1 MNLIEL
7 LCRLHWYSNALFHA
21 MSRAAH
27 GVSSTVA
34 LSDGHPVFPQGCL
47 LTFGM
52 RAHPS
57 LPLEVLVTL
66 LGAGVIDLV
75 FTGSSLQSQMFYQD
89 REE

>member
-1 MNLIEL
+1 
-7 LCRLHWYSNALFHA
+7 
-21 MSRAAH
+21 
-27 GVSSTVA
+27 
-34 LSDGHPVFPQGCL
+34 
-47 LTFGM
+47 M

-75 FTGSSLQSQMFYQD
+75 FAGSSLQSQMFYQD